1 VLRLFALAVLAA
13 AGACSWFDLPAA
25 PDAATSAWSAGPA
38 MPRRALD
45 PGVTALGL
53 ELVVAGG
60 FDTRAAAGQDI
71 TSRVD
76 VYDTADGTWGR
87 LPDAPVR
94 WTGINLAAIG
104 GTLYLTGGLEGA
116 QRVARGES
124 FALDPIDH
132 VWRALPPMP
141 PGYERGAAGVVTA
154 PGRIY
159 LLGGAS
165 STGAVASCLEFDIA
179 TRTWLHLPDLPA
191 PLAHPAA
198 IRRSDG
204 TLIVAGGLATPDAS
218 QPRGEVWALPPPG
231 AVPRAWTPRAAMH
244 SPGDPELRGG
254 CAYGVVLGQLVCAG
268 GEGGPGAHREVESYD
283 PYLDVWRRD
292 LEPMPVART
301 GTPGAAIGGRLL
313 VPGGAATPAGD
324 PSDTLYVYTPLATA
338 LR

>member
-60 FDTRAAAGQDI
+60 FDTGAAAGQDI

-76 VYDTADGTWGR
+76 VYDTADGTWSR

-104 GTLYLTGGLEGA
+104 GTLYLAGGLEGP

-204 TLIVAGGLATPDAS
+204 TLIVAGGLASLDAS
-218 QPRGEVWALPPPG
+218 QPRGEVWALPPP
-231 AVPRAWTPRAAMH
+231 AA
-244 SPGDPELRGG
+244 PQRTWQLRTAPERVARGG
-254 CAYGVVLGQLVCAG
+254 CAYGVVLSQLICAG
-268 GEGGPGAHREVESYD
+268 GEGGPAASRLVETYD
-283 PYLDVWRRD
+283 PYVDAWTEG
-292 LEPMPVART
+292 EPLPVERT
-301 GTPGAAIGGRLL
+301 GTQGAAIGARLF
-313 VPGGAATPAGD
+313 VPGGAGPLATD
-324 PSDTLYVYTPLATA
+324 PTDTLYIYAPLDTA
-338 LR
+338 PR